1 MISRTDCGVSTAKSS
16 GYNAPCSRTIGGAPA
31 VRWRSEALRSIT
43 SRRTS
48 AKSKSIGSPYRQWER
63 SRDPCD
69 LSHGRDAVLD
79 LLEAVVAQR
88 AHALIESDSA
98 HVIGRRPFDR

>member
-1 MISRTDCGVSTAKSS
+1 MISRTDCGVRTAKSS
-16 GYNAPCSRTIGGAPA
+16 GYSAPCSRTIGGAPA
-31 VRWRSEALRSIT
+31 VRCRSDASRSIT

-48 AKSKSIGSPYRQWER
+48 AKSKSIGCPYRQWEQ

-69 LSHGRDAVLD
+69 LGHGRDAVLD

-88 AHALIESDSA
+88 AHALVERHST
-98 HVIGRRPFDR
+98 HLIGRGALD

>member
-16 GYNAPCSRTIGGAPA
+16 GYSAPCSRTMGGAPA
-31 VRWRSEALRSIT
+31 VRCRSDALRSIT

-48 AKSKSIGSPYRQWER
+48 AKSKSIGCPYRQRER

-69 LSHGRDAVLD
+69 LGHGRDPVLD
-79 LLEAVVAQR
+79 LLEAVVAEG
-88 AHALIESDSA
+88 AHPLVERDSS
-98 HVIGRRPFDR
+98 HLIGRSALDR